1 MSKSYQYVS
10 KCSCCEDRFTRVSVP
25 FMHVAHCSALGEN
38 ARKTIV
44 QQGFKGSLVLQCA
57 GDTITNFFYQY
68 VDSSD
73 MAKSELLY
81 ESLSDIA
88 QAYFNDL
95 SDEGVDWTYHPIE
108 L

>member
-1 MSKSYQYVS
+1 MSKSYLYVS

-25 FMHVAHCSALGEN
+25 FMNASHCPTLGEI
-38 ARKTIV
+38 ARQAVV
-44 QQGFKGSLVLQCA
+44 QQGLKGNLSLQCA

-68 VDSSD
+68 ADLSD
-73 MAKSELLY
+73 IAKSDLLY
-81 ESLSDIA
+81 ELLSDIA

-95 SDEGVDWTYHPIE
+95 SDEGVDWIYHPIE